1 MGFRILGTGSAA
13 PEKILTNDDLSGMV
27 ETSDEWITTRVGVK
41 ERRIS
46 VTETTSSLAVEA
58 AKKALAMSGTD
69 PHELDL
75 ILTATITADN
85 LSPTTSGEVQEAIG
99 ASCPAFDISS
109 ACSGFLFALETAAG
123 FFARGTV
130 KKALVIGAERISRI
144 LDWADRSTCVIFGD
158 GAGAAVLGADEDD
171 CYLVSELHTAG
182 GSDVIQIPAYQ
193 GQSPFRKVP
202 EGERPPVIFM
212 AGQETF
218 RFAVGQMVGH
228 IRSMCGKLGIEP
240 ADLDLVVPHQ
250 ANVRII
256 DFAAKKLGL
265 PSEKF
270 IVNIQRYGNTA
281 AASVPIA
288 LDEANRA
295 GRLKRGDLVAM
306 AAFGGGLSS
315 AGAIIRW

>member
-99 ASCPAFDISS
+99 ATCPAFDISS

-144 LDWADRSTCVIFGD
+144 LD
-158 GAGAAVLGADEDD
+158 
-171 CYLVSELHTAG
+171 
-182 GSDVIQIPAYQ
+182 
-193 GQSPFRKVP
+193 
-202 EGERPPVIFM
+202 
-212 AGQETF
+212 
-218 RFAVGQMVGH
+218 
-228 IRSMCGKLGIEP
+228 
-240 ADLDLVVPHQ
+240 
-250 ANVRII
+250 
-256 DFAAKKLGL
+256 
-265 PSEKF
+265 
-270 IVNIQRYGNTA
+270 
-281 AASVPIA
+281 
-288 LDEANRA
+288 
-295 GRLKRGDLVAM
+295 
-306 AAFGGGLSS
+306 
-315 AGAIIRW
+315 

>member
-1 MGFRILGTGSAA
+1 MKQKITTLLFIAA
-13 PEKILTNDDLSGMV
+13 SVLALSSCLNNDDDNK
-27 ETSDEWITTRVGVK
+27 TNYAADYKNAVGQYTGK
-41 ERRIS
+41 MY
-46 VTETTSSLAVEA
+46 
-58 AKKALAMSGTD
+58 ALDYNENPQKPDTLMHD
-69 PHELDL
+69 V
-75 ILTATITADN
+75 TATITADN

-99 ASCPAFDISS
+99 ATCPAFDISS

-144 LDWADRSTCVIFGD
+144 LDWTDRSTCVIFGD

-171 CYLVSELHTAG
+171 CCLVSELHTAG

-193 GQSPFRKVP
+193 GQSPFRRVP